1 MAETKILVVEDEGIV
16 AEDIRRSL
24 QNLGYTVSAVVSSG
38 QEAVKKAEEY
48 KPDLVL
54 MDIVLK
60 GEIDGIE
67 AANQIRLCFN
77 IPVVYLTAYADER
90 TMDRAKV
97 TEPFGYIV
105 KPFEDREL
113 RMTIEMALYKHKTEN
128 KLREREEWLSTTL
141 GSIGDA
147 VIATDAHGHIRFM
160 NPVAE
165 SLTGWKEG
173 DAAGKSLTEVF
184 NIINEETRKLVESPV
199 TKVLRKG
206 VVVGLANHTLLVA
219 RDGAEIP
226 IDDSGAPIRD
236 AKGDIIGVVLV
247 FRDIRERRKAERD
260 LQESERRYRGLYETA
275 LVGLYRSRIS
285 DGKLIMAN
293 QLAANILGYSS
304 IEELTKEF
312 VFGERY
318 SPDRRVELLRKLE
331 ECGTVSDFEIQ
342 VARKDGEKIDLMI
355 TARAYPEDGYI
366 EGAMIDITDKKHLE
380 TQLLQAQKMEAIG
393 TLAGGIAHDFN
404 NLLMVVAGYASLML
418 SDFDSSHPHYS
429 KLKQIEQ
436 QVRSGSEL
444 TAQLLGFARRGKYNV
459 KPLDVNEIMRSSA
472 GMFGRTKK
480 EITIREKYDP
490 DLCTVEADRGQ
501 IEQVLLNLYVNAWH
515 AMPAGGDIYLE
526 TNNVILDES
535 YIKPYKVQ
543 PGRYA
548 RISVTDTGV
557 GMDETIRRRVFE
569 PFFTTKEMGR
579 GSGLGLASAYGI
591 IKNHGGIINVY
602 SEKGHG
608 TTFTIYL
615 PASEKEVVR
624 EKEMSVKMVKGTETI
639 LFVDDEEMIRNV
651 GRELLEELGY
661 KVFIA
666 RDGEEAVN
674 IYKANKDGIDLVIL
688 DMIMPGTGGGETYDR
703 LKEID
708 SGIKVLLSSGYSI
721 NGEASKILERGCSG
735 FIQKPFNM
743 GGLSCKVREVLD
755 LRHPK

>member
-1 MAETKILVVEDEGIV
+1 METKILVVEDEGIV

-38 QEAVKKAEEY
+38 QEAVKKAEEH
-48 KPDLVL
+48 KPNLVL

-67 AANQIRLCFN
+67 AANRIRLCFN
-77 IPVVYLTAYADER
+77 IPVIYLTAYTDER
-90 TMDRAKV
+90 TLDRAKV

-285 DGKLIMAN
+285 DGRIIMAN
-293 QLAANILGYSS
+293 QLTANILGYSS

-418 SDFDSSHPHYS
+418 SDLDSSHPHYS

-490 DLCTVEADRGQ
+490 DLCTVEVDRGQ

-755 LRHPK
+755 NKK

>member
-1 MAETKILVVEDEGIV
+1 MGETNILVVEDEGIV
-16 AEDIRRSL
+16 AEDIRSSL
-24 QNLGYTVSAVVSSG
+24 ENLGYTVSAVASSG
-38 QEAVKKAEEY
+38 QEAIKKAEEY
-48 KPDLVL
+48 KPNLVL

-77 IPVVYLTAYADER
+77 IPVIYLTAYAEER
-90 TMDRAKV
+90 TLERAKV

-113 RMTIEMALYKHKTEN
+113 RTTIEMALYKHKMEN
-128 KLREREEWLSTTL
+128 RLREREEWLSTTL

-147 VIATDAHGHIRFM
+147 VIATDAMGLIKFM

-173 DAAGKSLTEVF
+173 EAAGKPLIEVF
-184 NIINEETRKLVESPV
+184 NIISEETRKLVESPV
-199 TKVLRKG
+199 TKVLRKSLI
-206 VVVGLANHTLLVA
+206 VGLANHTLLIA
-219 RDGAEIP
+219 RDGTEIP

-236 AKGDIIGVVLV
+236 ARGDIIGVVLV

-260 LQESERRYRGLYETA
+260 LLESERRYRGLYETA

-285 DGKLIMAN
+285 DGKIIMAN

-304 IEELTKEF
+304 IEGLTSEF

-331 ECGTVSDFEIQ
+331 ESGTVSDFEIQ
-342 VARKDGEKIDLMI
+342 VTRKDGEKIDLVI

-366 EGAMIDITDKKHLE
+366 EGAMIDVTDKKRLE

-393 TLAGGIAHDFN
+393 TLAGGIAHNFN

-418 SDFDSSHPHYS
+418 SDLDSSHPHYS
-429 KLKQIEQ
+429 KLKQIEE

-472 GMFGRTKK
+472 GMIGRTKK
-480 EITIREKYDP
+480 QITIREKYDP
-490 DLCTVEADRGQ
+490 DLCTVEADQGQ
-501 IEQVLLNLYVNAWH
+501 IEQVLLNLYVNAWQ

-548 RISVTDTGV
+548 KISITDTGV

-624 EKEMSVKMVKGTETI
+624 EKEMSVKMVRGTETI

-651 GRELLEELGY
+651 GQELLEEFGY
-661 KVFIA
+661 KVFTA

-674 IYKANKDGIDLVIL
+674 IYKANKDGVDLVIL

-708 SGIKVLLSSGYSI
+708 PGIKVLLSSGYSI
-721 NGEASKILERGCSG
+721 NGEAAKILERGCDG

-743 GGLSCKVREVLD
+743 QGLSTKIREVLD
-755 LRHPK
+755 NKK

>member
-184 NIINEETRKLVESPV
+184 NIIHEETRKLVESPV

-226 IDDSGAPIRD
+226 IDDSGAPSRD
-236 AKGDIIGVVLV
+236 AKGDIIGIVLV

-285 DGKLIMAN
+285 DGK
-293 QLAANILGYSS
+293 
-304 IEELTKEF
+304 
-312 VFGERY
+312 
-318 SPDRRVELLRKLE
+318 
-331 ECGTVSDFEIQ
+331 
-342 VARKDGEKIDLMI
+342 
-355 TARAYPEDGYI
+355 
-366 EGAMIDITDKKHLE
+366 
-380 TQLLQAQKMEAIG
+380 
-393 TLAGGIAHDFN
+393 
-404 NLLMVVAGYASLML
+404 
-418 SDFDSSHPHYS
+418 
-429 KLKQIEQ
+429 
-436 QVRSGSEL
+436 
-444 TAQLLGFARRGKYNV
+444 
-459 KPLDVNEIMRSSA
+459 
-472 GMFGRTKK
+472 
-480 EITIREKYDP
+480 
-490 DLCTVEADRGQ
+490 
-501 IEQVLLNLYVNAWH
+501 
-515 AMPAGGDIYLE
+515 
-526 TNNVILDES
+526 
-535 YIKPYKVQ
+535 
-543 PGRYA
+543 
-548 RISVTDTGV
+548 
-557 GMDETIRRRVFE
+557 
-569 PFFTTKEMGR
+569 
-579 GSGLGLASAYGI
+579 I
-591 IKNHGGIINVY
+591 I
-602 SEKGHG
+602 
-608 TTFTIYL
+608 
-615 PASEKEVVR
+615 
-624 EKEMSVKMVKGTETI
+624 
-639 LFVDDEEMIRNV
+639 
-651 GRELLEELGY
+651 
-661 KVFIA
+661 
-666 RDGEEAVN
+666 
-674 IYKANKDGIDLVIL
+674 
-688 DMIMPGTGGGETYDR
+688 
-703 LKEID
+703 
-708 SGIKVLLSSGYSI
+708 
-721 NGEASKILERGCSG
+721 
-735 FIQKPFNM
+735 
-743 GGLSCKVREVLD
+743 
-755 LRHPK
+755 